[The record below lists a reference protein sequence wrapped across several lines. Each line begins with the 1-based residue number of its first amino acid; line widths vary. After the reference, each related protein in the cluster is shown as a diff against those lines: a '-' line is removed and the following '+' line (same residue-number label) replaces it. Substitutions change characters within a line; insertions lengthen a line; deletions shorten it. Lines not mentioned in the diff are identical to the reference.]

1 MNIYHITSRQAWLE
15 AQRRG
20 AYSAESLQSE
30 GFIHCST
37 RAQVLHVARR
47 FYPGRRGLV
56 LLVIDPA
63 KLHSELKWEPSVP
76 PEGVAPGARFP
87 HVYGQIGLEAVVLCL
102 DFEPNRAGDFE
113 LPRLPS
119 EEDTPGHV

>member
-1 MNIYHITSRQAWLE
+1 LIIYHITSREAWLE
-15 AQRRG
+15 AGRRG

-37 RAQVLHVARR
+37 RAQVLQVARR

-63 KLHSELKWEPSVP
+63 KLIAEVKWELSIP
-76 PEGVAPGARFP
+76 PEGMAPGSRFP
-87 HVYGQIGLEAVVLCL
+87 HVYGEIGLEAVVQCL

-113 LPRLPS
+113 LPLLPP
-119 EEDTPGHV
+119 EEDRAGPV